1 MELVMNTINWTAEQ
15 RRFMAVAFERTQK
28 AAKRAFRGWP
38 FSKQEDAEAEFMG
51 KVWDQWRRLVEQ
63 DKNPEPLLY
72 ALIWCAT
79 KWVSYDRRI
88 AGRSRM
94 FDIFDYR
101 AGLKRQRLSGQ
112 GQPSPSDRSDPAN
125 PWIDWGLS
133 AGDNPA
139 DLAATLEI
147 TGITLSQFCDL

>member
-1 MELVMNTINWTAEQ
+1 VNKIDWEQ
-15 RRFMAVAFERTQK
+15 EQQRFMAVAFERTQK

-38 FSKQEDAEAEFMG
+38 SWKRADAEAEFMG
-51 KVWDQWRRLVEQ
+51 KVWDQWSRLVERG
-63 DKNPEPLLY
+63 KNPEPLLY
-72 ALIWCAT
+72 ALIWWAK
-79 KWVSYDRRI
+79 KWVSYDRKI
-88 AGRSRM
+88 GGRSRM

-101 AGLKRQRLSGQ
+101 ANMKRQLLSEQ

-139 DLAATLEI
+139 DLAAALET
-147 TGITLSQFCDL
+147 TGITLSQWCDL